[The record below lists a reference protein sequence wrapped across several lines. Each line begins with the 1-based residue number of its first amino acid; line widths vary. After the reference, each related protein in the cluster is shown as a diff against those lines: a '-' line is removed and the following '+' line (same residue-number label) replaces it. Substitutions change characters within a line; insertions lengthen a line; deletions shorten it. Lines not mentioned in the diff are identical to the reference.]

1 MKTLLSV
8 SYMETMV
15 YENLWNDNVTV
26 ADFTENE
33 YHIEMPDFLD
43 GYYINEEVA
52 NRDLSVYGYKNALQD
67 VTDYLQGIYGY
78 VPFELGNSNTL
89 ANQLVKCLYEQ
100 AIENVYDSI
109 NTLINEGADDTELQD
124 FIHDNF

>member
-43 GYYINEEVA
+43 RYYINEEVA

-67 VTDYLQGIYGY
+67 VTDYLNGIYGY
-78 VPFELGNSNTL
+78 VPFGLGNSNTL

-100 AIENVYDSI
+100 AIENVYDAI
-109 NTLINEGADDTELQD
+109 NTLINEGADDMELQE